1 VKIAL
6 AMAPGL
12 VDAAFDDRHWSRLD
26 GLGEVVR
33 EVGEVDGADVLLGHW
48 GCPPLDDAFLDRMP
62 ELRLFAYAAGTV
74 KEIVTPAVWTR
85 GITVTSGAAANA
97 VPVAEYALAAILFA
111 NKAVFASRERV
122 RDETVRIRRPR
133 PVGNVDKRVGI
144 IGASL
149 VGRHLI
155 ELLRPFRLE
164 VVVSDPFLSDDEA
177 MRLGVT
183 KVELDELCA
192 TSDVVSLHAPN
203 LPSTRHLVGPA
214 QLAAMK
220 DGATFVNTARG
231 AIVDHD
237 ALVAELS
244 TGRIS
249 AVLDVTD
256 PEPLPAGHPLW
267 SLANAFVTPHV
278 AGAQGSELVR
288 LADLAITEIE
298 RFVAGEPPLHPVRES
313 DLPRI
318 A

>member
-1 VKIAL
+1 
-6 AMAPGL
+6 MAPGL
-12 VDAAFDDRHWSRLD
+12 VDAAFDERHWARLSA
-26 GLGEVVR
+26 LGEVVR
-33 EVGEVDGADVLLGHW
+33 AVGEVDGAEVLLGHW
-48 GCPPLDDAFLDRMP
+48 GCPPLDEPFLDRMP
-62 ELRLFAYAAGTV
+62 DLRLFAYAAGTV
-74 KEIVTPAVWTR
+74 KEIVTPAVWAR
-85 GITVTSGAAANA
+85 DITVTSGAAANA

-111 NKAVFASRERV
+111 NKGVFASRERL
-122 RDETVRIRRPR
+122 RDDAVRIRRPR
-133 PVGNVDKRVGI
+133 PVGNLDKRVGI

-155 ELLRPFRLE
+155 ELLRPFALE
-164 VVVSDPFLSDDEA
+164 VVVSDPFLADEEA
-177 MRLGVT
+177 ARLGVRR
-183 KVELDELCA
+183 VELDELCA
-192 TSDVVSLHAPN
+192 SSDVVSLHAPN
-203 LPSTRHLVGPA
+203 LPTTRHLVGA
-214 QLAAMK
+214 RQLSAMK

-256 PEPLPAGHPLW
+256 PEPLPADHPLRAMPNVF
-267 SLANAFVTPHV
+267 LTPHV

-313 DLPRI
+313 DLPHI